1 MWRFLSLTRHENQLP
16 VLLLWDLLP
25 WWDSWGEQMHFD
37 NSIDFVHIHNYFNCN
52 FFFLFQSS
60 VLIVVCLL
68 IFKLWQD
75 RWNLKCESVTSAV
88 GDDDVCVQYSYSHV
102 YKSVRLKGRGGG
114 KGLKAVN
121 ALCICALFH
130 AVQVK
135 CSNVHKVIS
144 IIREEKRREGQ
155 SGGVIANKCF

>member
-52 FFFLFQSS
+52 FFFVSVERADSQLVNYFQTLTRPLKSQMWIS
-60 VLIVVCLL
+60 HICCRWRWCVRTVLVQSRVQISKAQGERRRQR
-68 IFKLWQD
+68 FKSC
-75 RWNLKCESVTSAV
+75 KCTL
-88 GDDDVCVQYSYSHV
+88 YM
-102 YKSVRLKGRGGG
+102 RP
-114 KGLKAVN
+114 
-121 ALCICALFH
+121 FH